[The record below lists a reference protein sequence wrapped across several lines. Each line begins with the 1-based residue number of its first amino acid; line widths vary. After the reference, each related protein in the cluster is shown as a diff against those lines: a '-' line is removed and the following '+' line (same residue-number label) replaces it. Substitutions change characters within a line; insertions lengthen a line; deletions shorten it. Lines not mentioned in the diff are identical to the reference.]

1 MLSWP
6 QKIPKPSAPSSPSR
20 ALIDKYEL
28 VMQGFLK
35 AKDLR
40 FGFLEIPGDRLFTRI
55 PRTCPLVARR
65 RKADLVSHHIEGL
78 GSRKPG

>member
-35 AKDLR
+35 GTSGNLISEKSPKFPHLSV
-40 FGFLEIPGDRLFTRI
+40 G
-55 PRTCPLVARR
+55 
-65 RKADLVSHHIEGL
+65 H
-78 GSRKPG
+78 KPYEFI